1 MVFKARR
8 YVAAALVVPLFVLT
22 HIAAMG
28 YSAPPAKIVFTSMR
42 DGNYEIY
49 VMDSNGGNQ
58 VNLTDDPAVDWD
70 PTWSPGG
77 DRIAYVAFEKDVSN
91 TIDSMTAD
99 GKHLKQLSENGL
111 YVHDPD
117 WFDPRAWSVSPTA
130 NFATIWGEIK
140 TPKSARR

>member
-58 VNLTDDPAVDWD
+58 VNLTDDPA
-70 PTWSPGG
+70 
-77 DRIAYVAFEKDVSN
+77 
-91 TIDSMTAD
+91 ID
-99 GKHLKQLSENGL
+99 
-111 YVHDPD
+111 
-117 WFDPRAWSVSPTA
+117 
-130 NFATIWGEIK
+130 
-140 TPKSARR
+140 